1 MGGVKS
7 LPTYDGKPVR
17 LNPLP
22 NLSETGNIV
31 LRNGVLDSAQFE
43 SAGDFLEKLEGA
55 EAEKVEVI
63 KPPAQPEVSSIPAEL
78 PSVARSELRETESL
92 NKGQL
97 TEALTSSPSPGI
109 EPLAATL
116 SAPSQTPERQRG
128 FGRMAAGL
136 AVVMGFCGI
145 AGFFILQS
153 SRPAPKGNE
162 VAQASPQITEERP
175 AVITVPETAPSAT
188 PQTTPAPE
196 TATIRVPSGPP
207 AETTPEAA
215 QAAPTTASQG
225 EPQTSPVAEPTT
237 PAAPQFG
244 DVLLTSDP
252 PGAAIYRGSIKLG
265 EAPLTISFP
274 AESVELTSR
283 FKMLAPVQQRF
294 TADPKKNIVVEFKH
308 EYGSVVVQSDQPD
321 TSVVID
327 GTSLGKAP
335 LTQLLAPG
343 HHQVA
348 AVASGRAAQTQE
360 FNIEA
365 KETKA
370 LHFDLA
376 RAVDPLTASPS
387 PTPAATS
394 SEGLPA
400 LLTAPGLK
408 PEAEGSAPSTSQPGS
423 TPSPTV
429 RPPLQSESATERTG
443 QNRSLSR
450 QPRVFQPVPNQ
461 LRQQPQP
468 AQSPIFLTRKN
479 YSQAKRE
486 ALQQFDAQWNAKR
499 DDLKRQRDWLS
510 YQINRSTGTAQEKF
524 KVQMEQVESQIDQFD
539 AQRRSARQV
548 LRQSWE
554 GLRTGQ

>member
-1 MGGVKS
+1 M
-7 LPTYDGKPVR
+7 
-17 LNPLP
+17 
-22 NLSETGNIV
+22 
-31 LRNGVLDSAQFE
+31 
-43 SAGDFLEKLEGA
+43 
-55 EAEKVEVI
+55 
-63 KPPAQPEVSSIPAEL
+63 
-78 PSVARSELRETESL
+78 
-92 NKGQL
+92 
-97 TEALTSSPSPGI
+97 
-109 EPLAATL
+109 
-116 SAPSQTPERQRG
+116 
-128 FGRMAAGL
+128 
-136 AVVMGFCGI
+136 
-145 AGFFILQS
+145 
-153 SRPAPKGNE
+153 
-162 VAQASPQITEERP
+162 
-175 AVITVPETAPSAT
+175 
-188 PQTTPAPE
+188 
-196 TATIRVPSGPP
+196 
-207 AETTPEAA
+207 
-215 QAAPTTASQG
+215 
-225 EPQTSPVAEPTT
+225 
-237 PAAPQFG
+237 
-244 DVLLTSDP
+244 
-252 PGAAIYRGSIKLG
+252 KLG
-265 EAPLTISFP
+265 KTPLTISFP

-294 TADPKKNIVVEFKH
+294 TADLKKNIVVEFKH

-365 KETKA
+365 KETKT

-376 RAVDPLTASPS
+376 RAVDTLTSSPS

-400 LLTAPGLK
+400 LLRAPGLK

-443 QNRSLSR
+443 QNHSLSR

-461 LRQQPQP
+461 LRQQPRP

-486 ALQQFDAQWNAKR
+486 ALRQFDAQWNAKR
-499 DDLKRQRDWLS
+499 DDLKRQKDWLS
-510 YQINRSTGTAQEKF
+510 YQINHSTGTAQEKL
-524 KVQMEQVESQIDQFD
+524 KAQMEQVKGQIDQFD
-539 AQRRSARQV
+539 GQRRSARKV

-554 GLRTGQ
+554 GLRSSQ